1 MEKYI
6 VKYKDGSEKKFN
18 AFENFLISELL
29 INLDKKKYGRE
40 VILARQLGE
49 KLTKEFDFWLDIPKI
64 NTSTLLSYFSDAKIK
79 ELNYILS
86 IYSKQKAEKQQ
97 SENLQDIAFTKIVY
111 KLEEEKVGE
120 DIKIEKKIK
129 TLKDFIYG

>member
-1 MEKYI
+1 MEKYT

-40 VILARQLGE
+40 VILARKLGE
-49 KLTKEFDFWLDIPKI
+49 KLTKEFDFWLNIPKI
-64 NTSTLLSYFSDAKIK
+64 NTSTLLSYFSDTKIK

-86 IYSKQKAEKQQ
+86 IHSKQKAEKQQ